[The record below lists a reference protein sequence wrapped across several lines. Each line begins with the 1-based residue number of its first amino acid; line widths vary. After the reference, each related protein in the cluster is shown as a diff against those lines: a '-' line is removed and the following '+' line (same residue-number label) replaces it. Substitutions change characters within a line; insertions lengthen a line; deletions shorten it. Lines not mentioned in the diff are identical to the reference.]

1 MKVIKNKEINHRP
14 KVSVLISTY
23 NKEKFINKTLDSIL
37 KQSMDVKDFELI
49 VVDDCS
55 TDQTVDIVS
64 KKIDSFSNYKFIQLN
79 QNSGTPAKP
88 RNLSIDLSKGKYI
101 MFIDGDDWLPEDAL
115 EKLYTLSKTNKTDY
129 ATGLTKYVYSN
140 RIARSGVALSKIAYN
155 KADLKNFRKSFYHL
169 APAGRMIKASV
180 IKKNHIQFPEMIFG
194 EDLQFFAEVFFNTKR
209 ISTTQDVVYCANRY
223 DDNISLV
230 KSEKST
236 HINRMKWQGEAY
248 RHLMSKYK
256 NNKLMPNLLYR
267 IINKDVLEAKFYKKG
282 FIKNINELL
291 PIFQN
296 IIHMV
301 DEHFDALD
309 YADDDLNRQAIKLI
323 REGNKEDIISFV
335 KFYLKKDD
343 KPLHEKNDIYY
354 YSFKGTHYKKRM
366 HPTLLNISQENDKV
380 FLKILSKNS
389 ELKYLEIKHR
399 KDPTQFIV
407 LDIKKHR
414 FKSGEYTVQF
424 TTKNLPDGKLALTV
438 LDKDLNGSVIKS
450 GMRFDFY
457 ETVGGNLGYIKK

>member
-1 MKVIKNKEINHRP
+1 MKVIKSKEINHRP

-23 NKEKFINKTLDSIL
+23 NKEKFINKTLDSVL
-37 KQSMDVKDFELI
+37 KQSMDMRDFELI

-64 KKIDSFSNYKFIQLN
+64 KKIDSFSNYKFIQLD

-115 EKLYTLSKTNKTDY
+115 EKLYTLLKTNKTDY
-129 ATGLTKYVYSN
+129 ATGLTKYVHSD

-155 KADLKNFRKSFYHL
+155 KVDLKHFRKSFYHL

-256 NNKLMPNLLYR
+256 R
-267 IINKDVLEAKFYKKG
+267 G
-282 FIKNINELL
+282 W
-291 PIFQN
+291 
-296 IIHMV
+296 
-301 DEHFDALD
+301 
-309 YADDDLNRQAIKLI
+309 
-323 REGNKEDIISFV
+323 DI
-335 KFYLKKDD
+335 
-343 KPLHEKNDIYY
+343 
-354 YSFKGTHYKKRM
+354 
-366 HPTLLNISQENDKV
+366 
-380 FLKILSKNS
+380 
-389 ELKYLEIKHR
+389 KYL
-399 KDPTQFIV
+399 
-407 LDIKKHR
+407 
-414 FKSGEYTVQF
+414 
-424 TTKNLPDGKLALTV
+424 
-438 LDKDLNGSVIKS
+438 DK
-450 GMRFDFY
+450 
-457 ETVGGNLGYIKK
+457 